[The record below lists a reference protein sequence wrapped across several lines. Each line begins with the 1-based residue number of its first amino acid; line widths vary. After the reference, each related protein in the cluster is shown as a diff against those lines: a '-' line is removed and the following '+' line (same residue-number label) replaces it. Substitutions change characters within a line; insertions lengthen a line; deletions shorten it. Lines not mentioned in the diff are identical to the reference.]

1 METDPTKM
9 FLEELQRD
17 AAEILDRKLSEYKQ
31 AVADIRRAVSIRL
44 LAAADDDDMAAP
56 EAFVL
61 GQITG
66 ILARLPEDVF
76 A

>member
-1 METDPTKM
+1 MDPTKQ
-9 FLEELQRD
+9 FLEELQLST
-17 AAEILDRKLSEYKQ
+17 AEKLEEKVGMYRQVVS
-31 AVADIRRAVSIRL
+31 DIRRAIGVRL
-44 LAAADDDDMAAP
+44 VAAADDDDMAAP

-66 ILARLPEDVF
+66 ILAHLPEDVF